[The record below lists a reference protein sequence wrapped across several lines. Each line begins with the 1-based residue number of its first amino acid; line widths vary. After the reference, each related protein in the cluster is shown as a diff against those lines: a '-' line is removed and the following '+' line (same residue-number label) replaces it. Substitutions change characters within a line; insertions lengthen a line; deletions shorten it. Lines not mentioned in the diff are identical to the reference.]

1 MTVALATAAGGE
13 DDLASDKLSHLR
25 NVGNGFA
32 SLIYDILPSDG
43 YVELMERCTSLW
55 DSLTKI
61 PNLPKLLVCTAYVYH
76 FTHFFYKLLS
86 PYFRWIVTKTFSGI
100 SLSRKPRAQ
109 WRQPLMG
116 K

>member
-43 YVELMERCTSLW
+43 YVQLMERCTSLW
-55 DSLTKI
+55 DSLVKI
-61 PNLPKLLVCTAYVYH
+61 PNLPKLLVCICTTLQTF
-76 FTHFFYKLLS
+76 FTNYA
-86 PYFRWIVTKTFSGI
+86 FSC
-100 SLSRKPRAQ
+100 LF
-109 WRQPLMG
+109 
-116 K
+116 